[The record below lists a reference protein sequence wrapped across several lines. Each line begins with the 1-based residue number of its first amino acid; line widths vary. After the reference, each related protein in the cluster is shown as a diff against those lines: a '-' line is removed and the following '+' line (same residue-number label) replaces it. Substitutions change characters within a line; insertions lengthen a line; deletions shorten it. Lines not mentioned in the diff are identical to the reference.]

1 MKSSL
6 IYEPETDMLLTMFV
20 STSPSTSEGT
30 EVAPGVIMFVNEE
43 DQIIGFEIDNASKRV
58 DLSDIEGNPE
68 VVFSPTK
75 MYTVPEAAAELNIA
89 VRTVHAVIQKMA
101 DSGCLIGNQRAP
113 GCTTILTSDDLKAI
127 KQWREEHPRGRPGV
141 QSVRTPLAQTDKP
154 Y

>member
-75 MYTVPEAAAELNIA
+75 NTEFWNCKI
-89 VRTVHAVIQKMA
+89 
-101 DSGCLIGNQRAP
+101 IGNQ
-113 GCTTILTSDDLKAI
+113 
-127 KQWREEHPRGRPGV
+127 
-141 QSVRTPLAQTDKP
+141 
-154 Y
+154 